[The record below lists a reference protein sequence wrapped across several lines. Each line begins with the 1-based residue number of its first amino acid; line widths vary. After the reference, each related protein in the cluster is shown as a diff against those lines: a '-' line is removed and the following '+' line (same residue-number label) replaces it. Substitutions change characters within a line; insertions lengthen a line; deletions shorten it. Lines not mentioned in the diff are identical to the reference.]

1 MEVWVQALLLHCFFS
16 PRRLFSPRA
25 QFFKRWITQLVSLTL
40 ICQIVIYPVDS
51 AIWHLNDQDQVYK
64 RVLVTLQTAESITA
78 MDQDPTQGRVCIG
91 ASCYSHQDELLL
103 CGLNDGPMTAQ
114 LCLVPSPYFFIG
126 NFIIIPQFK
135 IPCHI
140 NTGNLRMEINNVSTF
155 QQKYKYHRFTLT
167 TGIQWLL

>member
-1 MEVWVQALLLHCFFS
+1 M
-16 PRRLFSPRA
+16 
-25 QFFKRWITQLVSLTL
+25 
-40 ICQIVIYPVDS
+40 
-51 AIWHLNDQDQVYK
+51 YK
-64 RVLVTLQTAESITA
+64 FVPVTLQTAEGITV

-114 LCLVPSPYFFIG
+114 LRLVPSPYSFIG

-135 IPCHI
+135 IPFHI

-155 QQKYKYHRFTLT
+155 
-167 TGIQWLL
+167 